1 MRGCVPFGNN
11 LAIVSLRNRK
21 PQSREDEVKFRDSA
35 LSVISVFC
43 LALFIF
49 AFAATTSVVSPAYAD
64 NSGGGPLPRDSVAD
78 TTGGPIGT
86 NESGDESIIDAF
98 MAVLNAIL

>member
-1 MRGCVPFGNN
+1 MEF
-11 LAIVSLRNRK
+11 RN
-21 PQSREDEVKFRDSA
+21 SA

-64 NSGGGPLPRDSVAD
+64 NGGTGPLPMDSVAD
-78 TTGGPIGT
+78 TTEGPMGAD
-86 NESGDESIIDAF
+86 ESGDESVIDLL
-98 MAVLNAIL
+98 MAALNVIL

>member
-1 MRGCVPFGNN
+1 M
-11 LAIVSLRNRK
+11 
-21 PQSREDEVKFRDSA
+21 KFRDSA

-64 NSGGGPLPRDSVAD
+64 NGGGGPLPMDSIVD
-78 TTGGPIGT
+78 TTGTPAGAK
-86 NESGDESIIDAF
+86 ESGEESIIDAL

>member
-1 MRGCVPFGNN
+1 M
-11 LAIVSLRNRK
+11 
-21 PQSREDEVKFRDSA
+21 KFRDSA

-64 NSGGGPLPRDSVAD
+64 NGGGGPLPMDSVAD
-78 TTGGPIGT
+78 TTGEDPIGA

-98 MAVLNAIL
+98 MAVLDAIL

>member
-1 MRGCVPFGNN
+1 
-11 LAIVSLRNRK
+11 
-21 PQSREDEVKFRDSA
+21 VKFRNSA

-64 NSGGGPLPRDSVAD
+64 NGGGGPLPRDSVAD
-78 TTGGPIGT
+78 TTGIDPIET
-86 NESGDESIIDAF
+86 NESDDGSIFDAL
-98 MAVLNAIL
+98 MEVLNVIL